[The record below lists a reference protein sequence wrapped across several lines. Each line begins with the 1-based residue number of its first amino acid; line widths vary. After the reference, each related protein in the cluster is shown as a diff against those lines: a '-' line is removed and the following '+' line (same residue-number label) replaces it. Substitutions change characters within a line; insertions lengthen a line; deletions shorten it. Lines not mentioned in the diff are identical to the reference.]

1 MRIGFVGAGK
11 VGCALGAHLRGSASV
26 TVSGYCSRSMTS
38 SQAAADALNAAARQ
52 AADFDAT
59 TAAVAFPSLMSAVE
73 LSDMLI
79 VTTPDDAIAGVWH
92 DLRDLP
98 EDAVSGMA
106 IGHCSGCLSSRVF
119 DGSDEAGVS
128 AFSMHPMQAVS
139 ERFPTDGRDQLA
151 GAFFALEGD
160 ARVTEAMSQLLA
172 SLGNPNRTME
182 ADSKTRYHAA
192 AVMASN
198 LPIALWNQAVETLR
212 SCGFGE
218 SDAREALSA
227 MIRHNAD
234 SFCER
239 GAKAALTGPV
249 ERADAG
255 TVEAHL
261 KALPDDALAVY
272 RPLSQALIDI
282 AAAKNPNRDYDGLR
296 TILSPITE

>member
-1 MRIGFVGAGK
+1 MRIGFIGAGK
-11 VGCALGAHLRGSASV
+11 VGCALGTHLSGSATV
-26 TVSGYCSRSMTS
+26 TVSGYYSRSMAS
-38 SQAAADALNAAARQ
+38 SQTAADALNAAAREA
-52 AADFDAT
+52 AADSDA
-59 TAAVAFPSLMSAVE
+59 AAAAAFSSLMSAVE

-92 DLRDLP
+92 DLRALP
-98 EDAVSGMA
+98 DDAVSGMA

-139 ERFPTDGRDQLA
+139 ERFPADGRDQLD

-160 ARVTEAMSQLLA
+160 ARVAEAMSQLLT
-172 SLGNPNRTME
+172 SLGNPNRTID

-212 SCGFGE
+212 SCGFTE
-218 SDAREALSA
+218 TDARNTLSS

-249 ERADAG
+249 ERADTG
-255 TVEAHL
+255 TIEAHL
-261 KALPDDALAVY
+261 KALSNDALAVY
-272 RPLSQALIDI
+272 RPLSRALLDI